1 MIDFDNYFTDYNFE
15 DFLNTDPF
23 NYPDKFIQLSDFNDL
38 EYSLL
43 DTDYLP
49 TDLDMLQSNFEY
61 FEPPTP
67 VTFNFSS
74 KTSKYNTQYRGVVDT
89 ARSFLGTKYT
99 WGGKNPNTGFDCSGF
114 ISYVF
119 KQNGINVPNNT
130 AELFKFGTEV
140 SRDNIQVGDIICTKG
155 SGPTGRHVKLVSEID
170 NQGNIYTIEAKDKKH
185 GIVEEK
191 LSGNIISIRRVS
203 NQQFNSKKQ
212 FVQTL
217 ENTYREL
224 LTQRGYNP
232 DFASILVAQDA
243 NESGWGK
250 HLAGNFN
257 YGGIKSKTGTKKKTT
272 EYINGVKQTYYDSF
286 RDFNSIEDFC
296 NYKIDLLSSKRYNIF
311 NTTNPDNPE
320 EVFATINE
328 RGYSTT
334 PNNIYV
340 PQLLKIYNNVTQ
352 LL

>member
-191 LSGNIISIRRVS
+191 LSG
-203 NQQFNSKKQ
+203 
-212 FVQTL
+212 
-217 ENTYREL
+217 
-224 LTQRGYNP
+224 
-232 DFASILVAQDA
+232 
-243 NESGWGK
+243 
-250 HLAGNFN
+250 
-257 YGGIKSKTGTKKKTT
+257 IK
-272 EYINGVKQTYYDSF
+272 
-286 RDFNSIEDFC
+286 
-296 NYKIDLLSSKRYNIF
+296 
-311 NTTNPDNPE
+311 
-320 EVFATINE
+320 
-328 RGYSTT
+328 
-334 PNNIYV
+334 
-340 PQLLKIYNNVTQ
+340 
-352 LL
+352 